1 MSSWPAFSHNKKKET
16 GVIFPIMTINF
27 KYLYKYILIGV
38 RLSEKRALGRTRHYS
53 SSITVGSVYMKTV
66 LSVLF
71 RN

>member
-1 MSSWPAFSHNKKKET
+1 
-16 GVIFPIMTINF
+16 MTINF

-66 LSVLF
+66 LSDLYLVVSIA
-71 RN
+71 